1 MMVVATTSPGG
12 LEALQVREVED
23 LSALGEGK
31 LLVGVAAAGVN
42 RGDTVQRQ
50 GRYSPPAGA
59 SPYPSL
65 ECSGTIVVLGANT
78 PRAGPSVLGAK
89 RAPMVYALLTGG
101 GYAEKVVVLAGQL
114 LPTTEGGS
122 LTDSRQLARGGLH
135 RLVHRVHA
143 SHLSPG
149 ESFLIHGG
157 SSGINTFTIQNAKH
171 LGNVR
176 MRHHSLCTLEK
187 SYVYFLVEL
196 HFSGCKNRD
205 SDGISDIRD
214 TYFVNQVLKLTK
226 SMTSGT
232 HTSAT
237 QSTLLLTADVMLTSA
252 NTVLDNV
259 VLN

>member
-89 RAPMVYALLTGG
+89 RAPMVNLVMAAAALNLTFLHMLLHLQVYALLTGG

-149 ESFLIHGG
+149 ESFL
-157 SSGINTFTIQNAKH
+157 
-171 LGNVR
+171 VR
-176 MRHHSLCTLEK
+176 K
-187 SYVYFLVEL
+187 S
-196 HFSGCKNRD
+196 
-205 SDGISDIRD
+205 
-214 TYFVNQVLKLTK
+214 
-226 SMTSGT
+226 
-232 HTSAT
+232 
-237 QSTLLLTADVMLTSA
+237 LLLFFSPCDDCKWLAIHCTCFFLGLGLARNL
-252 NTVLDNV
+252 LH
-259 VLN
+259 